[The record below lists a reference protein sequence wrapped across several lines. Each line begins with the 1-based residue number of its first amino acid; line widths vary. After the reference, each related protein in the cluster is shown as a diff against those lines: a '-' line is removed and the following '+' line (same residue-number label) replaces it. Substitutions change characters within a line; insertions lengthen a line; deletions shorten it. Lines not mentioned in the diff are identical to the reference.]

1 MQTSF
6 LTAGLKG
13 KTLKCERFLNEMK
26 RVVPWTQLAQ
36 VIAPHYPRGEG
47 GRPTQPLERMLKIHC
62 LQQWFALS
70 DPAAEEAIYDRAS
83 FQRFLD
89 LDLLSEDVPD
99 ETTILHFRHLLER
112 HQLAASLFER
122 IGEHLAQQGVQ
133 VQSGRLVDA
142 TLIAAASSTKNQTRR
157 RDPEMS
163 STKKG
168 NQWHFGLK
176 AHVSVDAQT
185 GLVTRVLTST
195 AKVHD
200 KQMLDALLTGE
211 EHAVIADKGYYDQG
225 QKKVAREKGIFWG
238 VLDRAVRGQRLSG
251 KQAARNR
258 QLASVRAK
266 VEHPFQVLKCQWGY
280 VKARYRG
287 LAKNTSQ
294 LHLLFGLINLYRLRH
309 RLLAP
314 SQSTAL
320 TPTLA

>member
-6 LTAGLKG
+6 LTVGLKG

-26 RVVPWTQLAQ
+26 RVVPWEQLAQ
-36 VIAPHYPRGEG
+36 LIEPHYPRGIG
-47 GRPTQPLERMLKIHC
+47 GRPSQPLVRMLKVHC

-89 LDLLSEDVPD
+89 LDLLSDAVPD
-99 ETTILHFRHLLER
+99 ETTILNFRHLLER
-112 HQLAASLFER
+112 HQLAAALFDR
-122 IGEHLAQQGVQ
+122 IGEHLHEQGLEVK
-133 VQSGRLVDA
+133 SGRIVDA
-142 TLIAAASSTKNQTRR
+142 TLIAAASSTKNQTRQ

-163 STKKG
+163 STQKG
-168 NQWHFGLK
+168 GQWYFGMK
-176 AHVSVDAQT
+176 AHISVDAAT
-185 GLVTRVLTST
+185 GIVTRVATST

-200 KQMLDALLTGE
+200 HQKLGALLTGDE
-211 EHAVIADKGYYDQG
+211 RAVIADKGYSDQG
-225 QKKVAREKGIFWG
+225 QKKAARAKGLFWG
-238 VLDRAVRGQRLSG
+238 VLDRAVRGKALSG

-287 LAKNTSQ
+287 LAKNASQ
-294 LHLLFGLINLYRLRH
+294 LHLLFGLINLYRQRRH
-309 RLLAP
+309 LLAAMENAAER
-314 SQSTAL
+314 SACE
-320 TPTLA
+320 

>member
-26 RVVPWTQLAQ
+26 RVVPWEQLAQ
-36 VIAPHYPRGEG
+36 LIEPHYPRGIG
-47 GRPTQPLERMLKIHC
+47 GRPAQPLVRMLKVHC

-83 FQRFLD
+83 FQRFLE
-89 LDLLSEDVPD
+89 LDLLSDDVPD
-99 ETTILHFRHLLER
+99 ESTILNFRHLLER
-112 HQLAASLFER
+112 HQLAAALFDR
-122 IGEHLAQQGVQ
+122 IGEHLQEQGLEVK
-133 VQSGRLVDA
+133 SGRIVDA
-142 TLIAAASSTKNQTRR
+142 TLIAASSSTKNQTRQ

-163 STKKG
+163 STHKG
-168 NQWHFGLK
+168 GQWHFGMK
-176 AHVSVDAQT
+176 AHISVDAAT
-185 GLVTRVLTST
+185 GVVTRVTTTT

-200 KQMLDALLTGE
+200 QQKLGDLLTGDE
-211 EHAVIADKGYYDQG
+211 GAVIADKGYYDQG
-225 QKKVAREKGIFWG
+225 QKRAARKKGVFWG
-238 VLDRAVRGQRLSG
+238 VLDRSVRGQRLSD
-251 KQAARNR
+251 KQKARNR

-294 LHLLFGLINLYRLRH
+294 LVVLFGLINLYRLRR
-309 RLLAP
+309 RLLAVMEP
-314 SQSTAL
+314 AAE
-320 TPTLA
+320 PRACV